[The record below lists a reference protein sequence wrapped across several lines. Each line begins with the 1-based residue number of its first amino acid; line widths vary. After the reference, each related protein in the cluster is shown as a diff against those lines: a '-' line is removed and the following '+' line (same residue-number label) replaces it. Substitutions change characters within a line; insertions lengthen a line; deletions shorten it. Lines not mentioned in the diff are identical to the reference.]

1 MKYSLYRGLVFFL
14 LLLIQHHSVLHQV
27 NAVDGFIKTRGLQFM
42 LNGTPF
48 YANGFNA
55 YWLMNLASDPSQR
68 NKVSSVFQE
77 ASSHGLTVARTWAF
91 GDGGYK
97 PLQYSPGAYNQDMFK
112 GLDFVVSEARRY
124 GIKLILSF
132 VNNYENS
139 GGRKQYVDWARN
151 QGQYLTSEDD
161 FYRNPVVKSFY
172 KNHVKSVIT
181 RYNSFTGVSYKDDPT
196 IMAWELINEPRCPS
210 DLSGRTLQAWFIEMA
225 SYVKSIDRN
234 HLLEAGLEGFYGQT
248 SPQRKQFN
256 TKFRVGTDFIA
267 NNQIPEIDFA
277 TIHSYPDQW
286 VSSSNDQAQMSFL
299 NNWLDTHIADAQY
312 IIRKPLLLAEFGKSS
327 KDPGYSTYQRES
339 VFHAV
344 YNKVDVA
351 AKSGGA
357 TAGSLFWQLLTEGM
371 DSYGDGYEI
380 VLSKSPSTANMI
392 AQQSR
397 KLFQVRK
404 MYIRLRNIEKWKRA
418 KAIRRAQWSSRNRG
432 RNIGN

>member
-1 MKYSLYRGLVFFL
+1 
-14 LLLIQHHSVLHQV
+14 
-27 NAVDGFIKTRGLQFM
+27 M

-68 NKVSSVFQE
+68 NKVSDGETRE

-132 VNNYENS
+132 VNNYENL

-161 FYRNPVVKSFY
+161 FYRNPVVKGFY
-172 KNHVKSVIT
+172 KNHVKVI
-181 RYNSFTGVSYKDDPT
+181 SYKDDPT

-210 DLSGRTLQAWFIEMA
+210 DLSGRTLQAWFTEMA
-225 SYVKSIDRN
+225 SYVKSFDRN
-234 HLLEAGLEGFYGQT
+234 HLLEVVPNPQKTVYIDAEPYIGLSRHY
-248 SPQRKQFN
+248 SR
-256 TKFRVGTDFIA
+256 A
-267 NNQIPEIDFA
+267 
-277 TIHSYPDQW
+277 

-299 NNWLDTHIADAQY
+299 NNWLDTHIQDAQY
-312 IIRKPLLLAEFGKSS
+312 MIRKPLLLAEFGKSS

-371 DSYGDGYEI
+371 NSYGDGYEI

-392 AQQSR
+392 AQQSH
-397 KLFQVRK
+397 KLLLVRK
-404 MYIRLRNIEKWKRA
+404 MYIRLRNSEKW
-418 KAIRRAQWSSRNRG
+418 
-432 RNIGN
+432 

>member
-1 MKYSLYRGLVFFL
+1 MKYRGLVFFL
-14 LLLIQHHSVLHQV
+14 LLLIQHHTVFHQV

-68 NKVSSVFQE
+68 NKVSDGETRGLLGSLRNRDHTLT
-77 ASSHGLTVARTWAF
+77 SSLSDETLLDQTPSSTPQTKPITWAF

-97 PLQYSPGAYNQDMFK
+97 PLQSSPGPYNQDMFK
-112 GLDFVVSEARRY
+112 ARRY

-132 VNNYENS
+132 VNNYENL
-139 GGRKQYVDWARN
+139 GGRKQY
-151 QGQYLTSEDD
+151 
-161 FYRNPVVKSFY
+161 
-172 KNHVKSVIT
+172 
-181 RYNSFTGVSYKDDPT
+181 
-196 IMAWELINEPRCPS
+196 
-210 DLSGRTLQAWFIEMA
+210 AWFTEMA

-234 HLLEAGLEGFYGQT
+234 HLLEAGLEGFYRQT

-267 NNQIPEIDFA
+267 NNQILDFA

-299 NNWLDTHIADAQY
+299 NNWLDTHIQDAQY
-312 IIRKPLLLAEFGKSS
+312 MIRKPLLLAEFGKSS

-371 DSYGDGYEI
+371 NSYGDGYEI

-392 AQQSR
+392 AQQSH
-397 KLFQVRK
+397 KLLLVRK
-404 MYIRLRNIEKWKRA
+404 MYIRLRNSEKW
-418 KAIRRAQWSSRNRG
+418 
-432 RNIGN
+432 